1 MVWGMLLGMA
11 VGVVLGSATGRP
23 GLWLPLGLVGG
34 MFVGLLVSRRR
45 RAPETPRAGDSPPRT

>member
-1 MVWGMLLGMA
+1 MA